1 MSPSTSTGRSTT
13 PRRRPE
19 GGAPAGGASSAPRP
33 SSGGRPSAGKA
44 RSKSTNQSRAKS
56 ASRRDDRRGFRS
68 ENGSATAS
76 NFAPKKPSIIPI
88 EVGPDNGFVKI
99 GVPAN
104 LAGILAAT
112 GVTEPFSIQSVTL
125 PDSLAGRDVLGQ
137 GRTGSGKTLAFALP
151 LIARLAATKVGRQAN
166 RPRALILVPT
176 RELAT
181 QVAAVIDPLA
191 TACGLRVIT
200 VFGGVGHGPQRDGLR
215 AGAEIVVAC
224 PGRLVDH
231 MGEGDAKLD
240 RIEIT
245 IIDEADHMADQ
256 GFLPMVKR
264 ILDATPKV
272 GQRMLFSATLA
283 GGVDAIVS
291 RYLDNPVSHAAE
303 VEAPVLLDHSV
314 LVIDDADRLEAVA
327 ELARKE
333 RVVIF
338 TRTKHRAKQ
347 MAAKLQTFGIN
358 AVDMHGN
365 LSQTARERNLAAFA
379 NGSASALVATDIAAR
394 GIHVDDVPLVVHAD
408 PPIEHKAYTHRSG
421 RTARAGAAGR
431 VITVASTSQ
440 VSEVKQLLQKA
451 GVTATW
457 TGIDVSNMAGRPSGR
472 SAGRGGVRSDGRQGG
487 RPGARSGTARGNGG
501 RPRR

>member
-19 GGAPAGGASSAPRP
+19 GGSPAGGASSAARP

-76 NFAPKKPSIIPI
+76 NFAPKKPTIIPI

-245 IIDEADHMADQ
+245 II
-256 GFLPMVKR
+256 
-264 ILDATPKV
+264 
-272 GQRMLFSATLA
+272 LFSEKSLGHQRPGLTNQ
-283 GGVDAIVS
+283 AI
-291 RYLDNPVSHAAE
+291 P
-303 VEAPVLLDHSV
+303 
-314 LVIDDADRLEAVA
+314 LEC
-327 ELARKE
+327 
-333 RVVIF
+333 
-338 TRTKHRAKQ
+338 
-347 MAAKLQTFGIN
+347 
-358 AVDMHGN
+358 
-365 LSQTARERNLAAFA
+365 
-379 NGSASALVATDIAAR
+379 
-394 GIHVDDVPLVVHAD
+394 
-408 PPIEHKAYTHRSG
+408 
-421 RTARAGAAGR
+421 RAG
-431 VITVASTSQ
+431 
-440 VSEVKQLLQKA
+440 
-451 GVTATW
+451 
-457 TGIDVSNMAGRPSGR
+457 IDFIGLHMIM
-472 SAGRGGVRSDGRQGG
+472 
-487 RPGARSGTARGNGG
+487 T
-501 RPRR
+501 

>member
-1 MSPSTSTGRSTT
+1 MSPSTSTGRATT
-13 PRRRPE
+13 PRRRSD
-19 GGAPAGGASSAPRP
+19 GTSTTAGAASS
-33 SSGGRPSAGKA
+33 GRATAGKA
-44 RSKSTNQSRAKS
+44 RTKPNNQSRNKS
-56 ASRRDDRRGFRS
+56 AARRDDRRGFRP
-68 ENGSATAS
+68 EGGSTAAS
-76 NFAPKKPSIIPI
+76 NFAPKKPSVIAV
-88 EVGPDNGFVKI
+88 EVGPDNGFVKL

-104 LAGILAAT
+104 LAGIIAAG

-151 LIARLAATKVGRQAN
+151 LIARLAATKVARQAN

-176 RELAT
+176 RELAS

-264 ILDATPKV
+264 ILDTTPKV

-291 RYLDNPVSHAAE
+291 RYLNNPVSHAAE
-303 VEAPVLLDHSV
+303 IEAPVLLDHSV
-314 LVIDDADRLEAVA
+314 LVVDDANRLEAVA
-327 ELARKE
+327 GLARGE

-338 TRTKHRAKQ
+338 TRTKHRARQ
-347 MAAKLQTFGIN
+347 LAVKLKTFGIN

-365 LSQTARERNLAAFA
+365 LSQAARERNLAAFSSGA
-379 NGSASALVATDIAAR
+379 ASALVATDIAAR

-431 VITVASTSQ
+431 VVTVASPAQ
-440 VSEVKQLLQKA
+440 VSEVRQLLSKA

-457 TGIDVSNMAGRPSGR
+457 TGIEVSSVSTRPSGR
-472 SAGRGGVRSDGRQGG
+472 SGARSDGRQGG

>member
-1 MSPSTSTGRSTT
+1 MAT
-13 PRRRPE
+13 
-19 GGAPAGGASSAPRP
+19 P
-33 SSGGRPSAGKA
+33 SSGGRGGPRRRPNSSPTSSGTGTRNPGGRRPARGPRRPDASA
-44 RSKSTNQSRAKS
+44 RPT
-56 ASRRDDRRGFRS
+56 
-68 ENGSATAS
+68 
-76 NFAPKKPSIIPI
+76 PKPVVRVEPV
-88 EVGPDNGFVKI
+88 EVGPDNGFVKV
-99 GVPAN
+99 GVPAI
-104 LAGILAAT
+104 LAGVLAAT
-112 GVTEPFSIQSVTL
+112 GVTDPFSIQTVTL

-137 GRTGSGKTLAFALP
+137 GRTGSGKTIAFALP
-151 LIARLAATKVGRQAN
+151 LVARLAATKSPRQPN
-166 RPRALILVPT
+166 RPRALVLVPT

-181 QVAAVIDPLA
+181 QVAGVIEPLA
-191 TACGLRVIT
+191 MAVGLRVIT
-200 VFGGVGHGPQRDGLR
+200 IFGGVGHGPQRDGLR

-224 PGRLVDH
+224 PGRLIDH
-231 MGEGDAKLD
+231 MGEGDARLD

-245 IIDEADHMADQ
+245 VIDEADHMADQ

-264 ILDATPKV
+264 ILDATPKK

-314 LVIDDADRLEAVA
+314 MVVEDADRLAAVA
-327 ELARKE
+327 EFARTE

-347 MAAKLQTFGIN
+347 MAAKLKTFGVT

-365 LSQTARERNLAAFA
+365 LSQTARERNLAAFSDGTA
-379 NGSASALVATDIAAR
+379 TALVATDIAAR

-408 PPIEHKAYTHRSG
+408 PPVEHKAYTHRSG

-431 VITVASTSQ
+431 VVTIASPSQ
-440 VSEVKQLLQKA
+440 VGEVRHLLTKA

-457 TGIDVSNMAGRPSGR
+457 TGIPVSGNEGSGR
-472 SAGRGGVRSDGRQGG
+472 VERRQPHRERGRGSAARNKAPGG
-487 RPGARSGTARGNGG
+487 TGSRN
-501 RPRR
+501 RR